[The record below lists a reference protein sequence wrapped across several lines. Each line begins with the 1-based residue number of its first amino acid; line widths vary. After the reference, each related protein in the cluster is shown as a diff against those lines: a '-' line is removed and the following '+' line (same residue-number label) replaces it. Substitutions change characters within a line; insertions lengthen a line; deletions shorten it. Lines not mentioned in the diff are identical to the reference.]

1 MLMSQ
6 GGRPA
11 KLHYMANTF
20 RVLVPGDHVVCA
32 LSGEKIPL
40 DNLRYWSVAR
50 QEAYAT
56 AELATKAAL
65 AD

>member
-1 MLMSQ
+1 
-6 GGRPA
+6 
-11 KLHYMANTF
+11 
-20 RVLVPGDHVVCA
+20 VPGDHVVCA